1 MLNRI
6 DWPAAQTS
14 PLSPLKSPL
23 AIDTPEPTLPPTVEP
38 APMAATPTLSSAPQS
53 PAASALADGPLYSG
67 VAAAQVS
74 PTLVGALIVA
84 LLGVGAIMFTRQR

>member
-1 MLNRI
+1 
-6 DWPAAQTS
+6 
-14 PLSPLKSPL
+14 
-23 AIDTPEPTLPPTVEP
+23 
-38 APMAATPTLSSAPQS
+38 MAATPTLSSAPQS